1 MIINRSF
8 SSSLSNKERFGSLKS
23 LVLLVVIAILATSNS
38 YAQASFES
46 IDGLRYLI
54 DSDAKTATLTANNDE
69 KYSGNIVVPEKVKA
83 SDGVEYPVTA
93 FGENAFKE
101 CRGLKSVTIPS
112 SVTSLGNYCFS
123 DCYGLTNVTIPSSV
137 TSLGNNCF
145 SSCYGLTS
153 ITIPSSVTSLGS
165 GCFQSCYG
173 LTSITIPSSVTS
185 LGDICFANCRGL
197 TNITIPSSVTS
208 LGSFCFRDCSS
219 LTSITIPS
227 SVTSLNQYC
236 FLNCSS
242 LTSITIPS
250 SVTSFG
256 FGCFSNCS
264 GLTSITIPSSV
275 TSLGNN
281 CFEYC
286 RGLTSITIPSSVT
299 SLGSRCFGA
308 CSGLTSITILSSV
321 TSFGSGCFSSC
332 SGLTSITIPSSV
344 TSLGSSCFSNCPKL
358 EKATFQ
364 GKLPKYTINCGL
376 QSTCI
381 FYVPKAYLQDYKD
394 ALGSK
399 YSYIYALKDEESG
412 DQKPNEQCAVPTIS
426 YADGKLTFAS
436 STPNAEYHYTI
447 TDTDMASDAYSQ
459 DGIVK
464 LSAAYN
470 ISAYATADGYK
481 ASDKATATLYW
492 VEANLQNTPTNI
504 NQTATRGIIVTSND
518 GIVTLSGLNN
528 DETVRFYTVD
538 GKQLGAAKAING
550 TASQAVSESVVI
562 AKMGNQTIKIAVK

>member
-1 MIINRSF
+1 
-8 SSSLSNKERFGSLKS
+8 LCLVGNKRADIARVIPCKNNFCTKFAHRFHFCGLQK
-23 LVLLVVIAILATSNS
+23 LNTLNLRLFHPPLNPCNHFPTVLIKTNWYTIS
-38 YAQASFES
+38 YKFE
-46 IDGLRYLI
+46 
-54 DSDAKTATLTANNDE
+54 
-69 KYSGNIVVPEKVKA
+69 
-83 SDGVEYPVTA
+83 
-93 FGENAFKE
+93 
-101 CRGLKSVTIPS
+101 
-112 SVTSLGNYCFS
+112 
-123 DCYGLTNVTIPSSV
+123 
-137 TSLGNNCF
+137 
-145 SSCYGLTS
+145 
-153 ITIPSSVTSLGS
+153 
-165 GCFQSCYG
+165 
-173 LTSITIPSSVTS
+173 
-185 LGDICFANCRGL
+185 
-197 TNITIPSSVTS
+197 
-208 LGSFCFRDCSS
+208 DCSS
-219 LTSITIPS
+219 LTSIIIPS
-227 SVTSLNQYC
+227 CVTILGSN
-236 FLNCSS
+236 
-242 LTSITIPS
+242 
-250 SVTSFG
+250 
-256 FGCFSNCS
+256 CFS
-264 GLTSITIPSSV
+264 G
-275 TSLGNN
+275 
-281 CFEYC
+281 
-286 RGLTSITIPSSVT
+286 
-299 SLGSRCFGA
+299 
-308 CSGLTSITILSSV
+308 
-321 TSFGSGCFSSC
+321 
-332 SGLTSITIPSSV
+332 
-344 TSLGSSCFSNCPKL
+344 CPKL

-364 GKLPKYTINCGL
+364 GKLPSNTINCDL

-399 YSYIYALKDEESG
+399 YSYIYASKDSESG
-412 DQKPNEQCAVPTIS
+412 EEKPNEQCAVPTIS

-538 GKQLGAAKAING
+538 GKQLGAAKAVNG

>member
-8 SSSLSNKERFGSLKS
+8 SSSFAKEERFGSLKS

-38 YAQASFES
+38 YAQASFET

-54 DSDAKTATLTANNDE
+54 DSDAKTATLTANTGE
-69 KYSGNIVVPEKVKA
+69 KYSGDIVVPEKVKA

-93 FGENAFKE
+93 FADNAFNNCK
-101 CRGLKSVTIPS
+101 GLK
-112 SVTSLGNYCFS
+112 
-123 DCYGLTNVTIPSSV
+123 
-137 TSLGNNCF
+137 
-145 SSCYGLTS
+145 S
-153 ITIPSSVTSLGS
+153 ITIPSSVTSLGMSCFSAS
-165 GCFQSCYG
+165 GLTSITIPYSVTSLGNDCFHSCDA

-185 LGDICFANCRGL
+185 LGD
-197 TNITIPSSVTS
+197 
-208 LGSFCFRDCSS
+208 
-219 LTSITIPS
+219 
-227 SVTSLNQYC
+227 YC
-236 FLNCSS
+236 FSY
-242 LTSITIPS
+242 
-250 SVTSFG
+250 
-256 FGCFSNCS
+256 S

-275 TSLGNN
+275 TSLGKS
-281 CFEYC
+281 CFEWC

-299 SLGSRCFGA
+299 SLGSSCFYMCSSLTSVTIPSSVTSLGDYCFSS
-308 CSGLTSITILSSV
+308 CSGLTSITIPSSV
-321 TSFGSGCFSSC
+321 TSLGSGCFSSC

-344 TSLGSSCFSNCPKL
+344 TSLGDGCFSNCPKL

-364 GKLPKYTINCGL
+364 GNLPYNTIDCGL
-376 QSTCI
+376 LSTCI

-399 YSYIYALKDEESG
+399 YSYIYASKDDESG
-412 DQKPNEQCAVPTIS
+412 EEKPMEQCAVPTIS

-464 LSAAYN
+464 FSAAYN
-470 ISAYATADGYK
+470 ISTYATADGYK

-538 GKQLGAAKAING
+538 GKQLGAAKAVNG
-550 TASQAVSESVVI
+550 AASQAVSESVVI